1 MDTLPDELL
10 DRVCSLLDRRDLW
23 KATQVSS
30 RFRRLAIL
38 PYLATFGISQAD
50 IQSGTL
56 SLSDS
61 FFLIIVVAHITPIQR
76 LVCFDKPVSP
86 GIRLKRLARILSMT
100 APIPDIL
107 IYNKHYMV
115 QRTRRETAFLLA
127 HIPSAVTRPLLV
139 VHRLTMQMSRPRSA
153 PPIQWRLLPPPL
165 GSSNLPTKVKVLIV
179 MFGIPLVFA
188 YLVSGII
195 NLGVVG
201 IWAYRRFFGPPWSQE
216 DRILEDVG
224 PIIFEDWMRIQSI
237 PGKYTLVTLVDK
249 RWPML
254 ELRPRPR
261 FTDDIYSI
269 VLTSL
274 DYGPDL
280 KQLWVEQNTNLV
292 YTEVMA
298 FLQRHPNLTDIGFT
312 SGSIRPSSLPPTI
325 PPQNSGSQVNF
336 LTTTS
341 IYVPYLL
348 PAAPNLHRI
357 FIHPNRA
364 AAATRIGGSLAYVYN
379 FDLPAYHAA
388 LDALAALPGTHPIEL
403 HLSFPLPAGS
413 LPWLVLPN
421 LPPTAAVS
429 LPETRL
435 VRIRTLDLYCGTAER
450 FRAAEI
456 RERLIPWLAL
466 FPSLERLT
474 FAYATVEKI
483 PAAERVVL
491 AEAVR
496 AACAGI
502 TTTSNVAFNVL
513 ED

>member
-1 MDTLPDELL
+1 MDALPDELL
-10 DRVCSLLDRRDLW
+10 DRVCSFLGRRELW
-23 KATQVSS
+23 RAIQVSS

-38 PYLATFGISQAD
+38 PYLASFGISQGD
-50 IQSGTL
+50 IHSGTL

-61 FFLIIVVAHITPIQR
+61 FFLILVVAHITPIRR
-76 LVCFDKPVSP
+76 LVCFEKAVSP
-86 GIRLKRLARILSMT
+86 GAQLKYRRLASILSAT

-107 IYNKHYMV
+107 IYNRQYMV
-115 QRTRRETAFLLA
+115 QRTRKETAFLLA
-127 HIPSAVTRPLLV
+127 HIPSSVTKTLLI
-139 VHRLTMQMSRPRSA
+139 VHGLTIHMSR
-153 PPIQWRLLPPPL
+153 
-165 GSSNLPTKVKVLIV
+165 SSNLSTKVKVLIV
-179 MFGIPLVFA
+179 IFGIPLFFA

-195 NLGVVG
+195 NLGVVI
-201 IWAYRRFFGPPWSQE
+201 IWAYHRFFGPPWSQE

-224 PIIFEDWMRIQSI
+224 PVIFEDWMRIQSLR
-237 PGKYTLVTLVDK
+237 GKFTLVTLTDK
-249 RWPML
+249 RWPAL
-254 ELRPRPR
+254 EIRPRPR

-269 VLTSL
+269 ILTSL
-274 DYGPDL
+274 DYGTEL
-280 KQLWVEQNTNLV
+280 QRLWVEQNMNLV
-292 YTEVMA
+292 YLEVMA
-298 FLQRHPNLTDIGFT
+298 FLQRHPNLNDIGFT
-312 SGSIRPSSLPPTI
+312 SGSIRASSLPLTND

-357 FIHPNRA
+357 FIYPNRA
-364 AAATRIGGSLAYVYN
+364 AAVRGSLGYMYN

-403 HLSFPLPAGS
+403 HLSFPLSASS

-421 LPPTAAVS
+421 LRAAAAAS

-435 VRIRTLDLYCGTAER
+435 VRIRTLDLYCGTSER

-483 PAAERVVL
+483 PAAERAVL
-491 AEAVR
+491 AEAVC
-496 AACAGI
+496 AACTGI